1 MLRHTERTDLVRG
14 AAWRGLALALFVLSS
29 SCSGKVTQAGGLE
42 VTVGTNLSVPQEM
55 AAVRVVIS
63 QQTTSG
69 WVRHFDQTTS
79 LTSASDFPLRYSI
92 QAGSSAD
99 QDALIDLTGLSLAG
113 QPVVFSETEVQV
125 PLDRVAVLSL
135 FLSGKCLGQVSTE
148 ADGGIAS
155 GCPAAQACSPVT
167 GACASTS
174 VDVTKLPA
182 YSGNDVTGD
191 GGAGGVQN
199 DHDATA
205 VLTDASST
213 TTADASMPSVP
224 PSGDA
229 ASPDAT
235 GVGVG
240 ADSGPVCLPGGSC
253 TPTDCELGAYV
264 CVDGGLSCQS
274 TSDVPNGTPCGV
286 ASSGGDASGAGMSNV
301 CFNGSCTTCSAGGD
315 CSASGSCQKKTIDC
329 STGQAVCGD
338 AGLAADNTPCGTA
351 DYCYTGTCS
360 PCTLKAGCTPSN
372 QCHQGTVT
380 ACTNGVAT
388 CTDAT
393 TPKANGTSCGT
404 NQVCSSGACAACTA
418 NVKCTPAA
426 ACHQGLT
433 SCTTGV
439 SVCMDQNANVTDGT
453 PCGTNAVCSAGACGA
468 CVGGAACT
476 PKTNVCHVGATSCAT
491 GVSVCADTMAN
502 VAAGTDCGA
511 GEVCNGS
518 GACVACVAGTTCAV
532 TNEPCHNGRTS
543 CTTGASKCVDQDTFV
558 QDGTSCGTGSVCRA
572 GVCSACTSGGSCMP
586 TANACHL
593 GTLSCASGQ
602 SMCVDTMANA
612 PAGTGCGT
620 NMVCNG
626 AGACKVQLAATPIAF
641 TPAAGNA
648 FSGAIATVTD
658 VATGDV
664 ASVLSAVIT
673 WGDGATSRVT
683 PTGSGGTFTVSG
695 THTYAAPGTVTVSV
709 TITDATTGA
718 TTSTSESVTVQCP
731 TGLAACNGTCI
742 NETTNAMPNAPNCG
756 GCGANFSCTGGE
768 TCQGG
773 ACGCSG
779 AVPSL
784 CGGACTNVATDAAN
798 CGACGAACP
807 GRAQGESCSSSV
819 CQAYSI
825 VAATAPFAL
834 TTDGVRVYFL
844 EALVMNEPVLA
855 AVPVA
860 GGSVSGPFSV
870 PGAVSV
876 ATDGVSVFWGATID
890 FSGFLS
896 YAPVGNIG
904 NSTAIITDLADPIVG
919 IVADL
924 PIGTLFYQ
932 SLCDSMFSVLLADP
946 FSMTD
951 PYGANGGCQNLL
963 AADAAQVYWAN
974 ASPAGTADPI
984 GVFTSTVFDGPDI
997 TLSNASNVQG
1007 LAVQGSFLYY
1017 TDSAGGTV
1025 SRVPTDASA
1034 AASAIASASSPG
1046 GLVADATNVY
1056 WINAAGTTIM
1066 RVPLAGG
1073 TATPVATGQSA
1084 TAIAQDNGSV
1094 YWTNATSIMRF
1105 PK

>member
-1 MLRHTERTDLVRG
+1 MLLHTHTDRTDLVRR
-14 AAWRGLALALFVLSS
+14 AAWSGLALALFVLSS
-29 SCSGKVTQAGGLE
+29 SCSGNVTQAGGLE
-42 VTVGTNLSVPQEM
+42 VTVGTNLSIPQEM

-63 QQTTSG
+63 QQTPSG

-79 LTSASDFPLRYSI
+79 LTSAADFPLRYSI

-125 PLDRVAVLSL
+125 PDDRVAVLSL

-148 ADGGIAS
+148 PDGGIAS
-155 GCPAAQACSPVT
+155 GCPASQACSPVT
-167 GACASTS
+167 GMCASTS

-199 DHDATA
+199 EHDATA
-205 VLTDASST
+205 PLTDATSMITADTTST

-224 PSGDA
+224 PGGDA

-235 GVGVG
+235 GVGV
-240 ADSGPVCLPGGSC
+240 DSGPVCLPGGSC
-253 TPTDCELGAYV
+253 TPTECELGAYV

-274 TSDVPNGTPCGV
+274 TGAVPNGTPCGV
-286 ASSGGDASGAGMSNV
+286 PGSGGDASGAEKSNV
-301 CFNGSCTTCSAGGD
+301 CFNGSCTACSAGGD
-315 CSASGSCQKKTIDC
+315 CSVSGSCQKKTIDC
-329 STGQAVCGD
+329 STGEAVCGD
-338 AGLAADNTPCGTA
+338 AGLAADNTPCGA
-351 DYCYTGTCS
+351 AEYCYTGTCS
-360 PCTLKAGCTPSN
+360 PCTLKAGCTPTN

-433 SCTTGV
+433 SC
-439 SVCMDQNANVTDGT
+439 A
-453 PCGTNAVCSAGACGA
+453 
-468 CVGGAACT
+468 
-476 PKTNVCHVGATSCAT
+476 
-491 GVSVCADTMAN
+491 
-502 VAAGTDCGA
+502 
-511 GEVCNGS
+511 
-518 GACVACVAGTTCAV
+518 
-532 TNEPCHNGRTS
+532 
-543 CTTGASKCVDQDTFV
+543 TGASTCVDQDTFV

-602 SMCVDTMANA
+602 SVCVDTMANA

-626 AGACKVQLAATPIAF
+626 AGACKVQLAATPVAF
-641 TPAAGNA
+641 APAAGSA

-658 VATGDV
+658 VATGDA

-695 THTYAAPGTVTVSV
+695 THTYAAPGAVTVSV

-718 TTSTSESVTVQCP
+718 TASTSELVTVECP
-731 TGLAACNGTCI
+731 PGLAACNGTCI
-742 NETTNAMPNAPNCG
+742 NETTNATPNAPNCG

-779 AVPSL
+779 AASSL
-784 CGGACTNVATDAAN
+784 CGGTCTNVATDAAN

-807 GRAQGESCSSSV
+807 GRAQGESCSSGV

-825 VAATAPFAL
+825 GAATAPFAL

-844 EALVMNEPVLA
+844 ESLVMNEPVLA

-876 ATDGVSVFWGATID
+876 ATDGVSVFWAGMDPNTG
-890 FSGFLS
+890 SGIMSF
-896 YAPVGNIG
+896 APVGNIG
-904 NSTAIITDLADPIVG
+904 NSTAIITDLIDPIVG

-924 PIGTLFYQ
+924 PLGTLFYQ
-932 SLCDSMFSVLLADP
+932 TLCDSMFSVPLADP
-946 FSMTD
+946 FGTD
-951 PYGANGGCQNLL
+951 DYSANGGCQNLL

-974 ASPAGTADPI
+974 ASPPGTAGAV
-984 GVFTSTVFDGPDI
+984 GVFTSTVFDGPDV
-997 TLSNASNVQG
+997 TLSSASNVQG
-1007 LAVQGSFLYY
+1007 LAVQGTFLYY

-1025 SRVPTDASA
+1025 SRVPTNASA

-1046 GLVADATNVY
+1046 GLVADATHVY
-1056 WINAAGTTIM
+1056 WINGGGATIM

-1084 TAIAQDNGSV
+1084 TAIAQDTGSV